1 MQRTHSGHDD
11 DVFCCSVNPGRTK
24 MRRGD
29 TIYKS
34 PSLAI
39 IHEGTD
45 MKINTIKVAGSR
57 LFGALSKT
65 LALAAFV
72 LTGSLVHIDKAEAA
86 RCSKDS
92 SGNWTCAKQ
101 ERDNWY
107 WCGLVY
113 YPRHVRWQVPEG
125 TPPSGGWPTAFYYQ
139 GTTPTGTDS
148 FKAKT
153 TDSFG
158 MIYLPQTIHELLDN
172 PAGTGRKYAVFAP
185 EPPASGVFL
194 QFWHTNSVVPYEV
207 SCDYSFLPNFFG
219 QITGGNYGSA
229 SQYNMNQR
237 YAYGISSGGYNT
249 SRMAVSFNGSNVW
262 KALAV
267 ISASYATCSGPICIV
282 PTLPSNHPPTKFYH
296 GTADIIVPISTM
308 RLYYNQLVAQGKQT
322 VKVEHSLGH
331 QLTADDLGTGG
342 VKAWFDAH

>member
-1 MQRTHSGHDD
+1 MKSNEIAGAKSGYFFD
-11 DVFCCSVNPGRTK
+11 FFS
-24 MRRGD
+24 
-29 TIYKS
+29 
-34 PSLAI
+34 
-39 IHEGTD
+39 
-45 MKINTIKVAGSR
+45 KV
-57 LFGALSKT
+57 LI
-65 LALAAFV
+65 LAAMAIAV
-72 LTGSLVHIDKAEAA
+72 SLIHIPKAEAA
-86 RCSKDS
+86 RCSADG

-125 TPPSGGWPTAFYYQ
+125 TAPSGGWPTAFYYQ

-148 FKAKT
+148 FKALT
-153 TDSFG
+153 TDSYG
-158 MIYLPQTIHELLDN
+158 MIYLPQTIHEMLDN

-194 QFWHTNSVVPYEV
+194 QFWHTNSVVPYSA
-207 SCDYSFLPNFFG
+207 SCDYSFLPDFFG
-219 QITGGNYGSA
+219 EISGGSYGSA

-249 SRMAVSFNGSNVW
+249 SRMAVTFNGSNVW

-267 ISASYATCSGPICIV
+267 ISASYATCSGSICSV

-331 QLTADDLGTGG
+331 ELTADDLGTGG